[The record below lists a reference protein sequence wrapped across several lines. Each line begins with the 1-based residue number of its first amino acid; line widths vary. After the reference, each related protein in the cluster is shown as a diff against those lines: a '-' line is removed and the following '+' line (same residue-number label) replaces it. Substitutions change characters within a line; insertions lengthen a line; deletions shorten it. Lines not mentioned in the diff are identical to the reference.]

1 MKTTKTILFFI
12 VILIGVLTCIH
23 PIFPRDQYL
32 QHIGTILLLIPMVAD
47 LRKSRMP
54 MSAFIGIAL
63 FTLLHIIGARYVYSN
78 VPYKEWSVS
87 LGLVGADFFQDP
99 RNHYDRFVHFS
110 FGVLLFPF
118 LVYLCKERLRQKP
131 LIAILIAWL
140 VIQTGSMIYEMFE
153 WLITVVMS
161 PATADSYNGQQGDM
175 WDAQKDMALALI
187 GSTIAALFYLF
198 KYKLISSK
206 QNRILFRQLEKK
218 MITLQ

>member
-161 PATADSYNGQQGDM
+161 PATADFYNGQQGDM

-206 QNRILFRQLEKK
+206 QK
-218 MITLQ
+218 

>member
-12 VILIGVLTCIH
+12 VILIGILTCIH

-32 QHIGTILLLIPMVAD
+32 QHIGTILLLIPMIAD

-206 QNRILFRQLEKK
+206 QK
-218 MITLQ
+218 

>member
-12 VILIGVLTCIH
+12 VILIGILTCIH

-47 LRKSRMP
+47 LRKSRIP

-206 QNRILFRQLEKK
+206 QK
-218 MITLQ
+218 

>member
-12 VILIGVLTCIH
+12 VILIGILTCIH

-32 QHIGTILLLIPMVAD
+32 QHIGTILLLIPMIAD

-198 KYKLISSK
+198 KYILISSK
-206 QNRILFRQLEKK
+206 QK
-218 MITLQ
+218 